1 MTTMLKTTF
10 TKIMLPV
17 MAILFFA
24 SCQKEVSG
32 DGSNTVV
39 LPDFETKVASSVS
52 GFVTDENDAPVLG
65 ASVTAGTGSAITDKY
80 GFFEIKNTQVVKNAA
95 VVTVNKA
102 GYFNGI
108 KTYLAEAGKSAF
120 FRIKMIPKT
129 LAGTV
134 PAATGGNVTLTNGLS
149 ISFPANAVVNA
160 SSNTPYSGNINVA
173 AHWISPTATDL
184 NLEMPGDLRGISTD
198 GSLKTLTTYG
208 MVAVELTGTSGE
220 LLQIASGQKAT
231 LTMPIPS
238 AILSNAPATIPLW
251 SFDETK
257 GLWKE
262 EGQAVKSGS
271 NYVGDV
277 SHFSF
282 WNCDVPAN
290 YVQFNCTVKNSDGI
304 PISQALVKI
313 SVVGNP
319 NNAGYGYTDSS
330 GYVGGAIPANAQL
343 LLEIFPGYNCNTP
356 IYSQNFSSGTTNIS
370 LGVITVNISLGLAT
384 VSGTVTNCTGNPVTN
399 GFIISQINNYYYR
412 YALSNTGS
420 FSFTSVLCNNTAN
433 AVFIAE
439 DLTSLQQSAPLN
451 QTLVPGANAIGNL
464 QACGTSIQQFISYT
478 IDGGAPIEFTYP
490 TDSLGHYGNGSTAI
504 NTIYGSRNAPTPQT
518 FVNFSFTNAGIGLG
532 SVQTLETFGSSELG
546 TQTSQPSSINVNITE
561 YGAVGEFIAGNFT
574 GIVVAPGTPPVN
586 KTVSCTFRVR
596 RSF

>member
-10 TKIMLPV
+10 TRIFLPLL
-17 MAILFFA
+17 AILFFA

-39 LPDFETKVASSVS
+39 LPDFETKVVSTVS

-65 ASVTAGTGSAITDKY
+65 ASVSAGTGSASTDKY
-80 GFFEIKNTQVVKNAA
+80 GYFEIKNTQVVKSAA
-95 VVTVNKA
+95 VVTVSKA
-102 GYFNGI
+102 GYFKGI
-108 KTYLAEAGKSAF
+108 KTYMAEAGKSAF

-160 SSNTPYSGNINVA
+160 STNTAYSGNINVA

-208 MVAVELTGTSGE
+208 MVAVELTGASGE

-313 SVVGNP
+313 SVVGNT

-330 GYVGGAIPANAQL
+330 GYVGGAIPANTQL
-343 LLEIFPGYNCNTP
+343 LLEVFPGYFCNTP
-356 IYSQNFSSGTTNIS
+356 IYSQNFSSGNSNMS
-370 LGVITVNISLGLAT
+370 LGVITVNISQGLAT

-399 GFIISQINNYYYR
+399 GFIISQIDNYYYR

-420 FSFTSVLCNNTAN
+420 FSFTSGLCNNTAN

-439 DLTSLQQSAPLN
+439 DLTALQQSAPLN

-464 QACGTSIQQFISYT
+464 QACGLSIQQFISYT
-478 IDGGAPIEFTYP
+478 IDGGTPIEFIYP

-504 NTIYGSRNAPTPQT
+504 NTIYGSRNAPAPQS
-518 FVNFSFTNAGIGLG
+518 FVNFSFTNAGIGVG
-532 SVQTLETFGSSELG
+532 SVQTLEMFGSSEIG

-574 GIVVAPGTPPVN
+574 GIVVVPGTPPVN
-586 KTVSCTFRVR
+586 KTIACTFRVR